1 MSVTLLCVGRATYS
15 PAKPG
20 ADFSMMA
27 QRYQAR
33 PRQCT
38 REKKAAFASLNVH
51 LSTGRRPSYLQHT
64 SICFSTAT

>member
-1 MSVTLLCVGRATYS
+1 MSVTLLRVGRATYS

-20 ADFSMMA
+20 ADFSIVA
-27 QRYQAR
+27 QRYQER

-38 REKKAAFASLNVH
+38 GENKAAFASLNVH
-51 LSTGRRPSYLQHT
+51 LSTGRRLSYLQHT